1 MTLTRFLTLEQRH
14 AGGAGNL
21 THLLLGIQTM
31 VKVVNNCVRSPGMG
45 GLFGS
50 AGSSNVTGDNQQK
63 LDVMS
68 NTVLINALRDTGE
81 VALMVSEENDEPI
94 LVPEHPD
101 AKYVIAFDPLDGSSN
116 IDANVSIGTIFT
128 IYHRTR
134 GAGETPDVSEILQP
148 GSNIVAAGY
157 AMYGS
162 ATVLVLS
169 TGHGV
174 NSFTLDD
181 QIGEFILTHQ
191 NIKIKEDCNI
201 YSINEGNSQYW
212 DKPTTDFVA
221 SCKAGSKPWS
231 ARYIGSMVSDIH
243 RSLIKGGIF
252 MYPGDSKAKKGKLRL
267 LYEVAPMSFIME
279 QAGGK
284 STTGTQRVLDIQPTE
299 IHQRSPVFLGS
310 ANAVAA
316 VEKLYASQ
324 LASGAPS
331 KPS

>member
-1 MTLTRFLTLEQRH
+1 MTLTRFITLEQRRFS
-14 AGGAGNL
+14 GGGNL
-21 THLLLGIQTM
+21 TNLLLGIQTM
-31 VKVVNNCVRSPGMG
+31 VKVVNNFVRAPGMAGLYG
-45 GLFGS
+45 G

-68 NTVLINALRDTGE
+68 NNVLINALRDTGE

-94 LVPEHPD
+94 LVPEHPE

-116 IDANVSIGTIFT
+116 IDANVSIGTIFA
-128 IYHRTR
+128 IYRRTR
-134 GAGETPDVSEILQP
+134 FEGEKPDVSEILQR
-148 GSNIVAAGY
+148 GSNLVAAGY

-181 QIGEFILTHQ
+181 HIGEFILTHE
-191 NIKIKEDCNI
+191 NLKIKEECNI

-212 DKPTTDFVA
+212 DKPTADFVA

-252 MYPGDSKAKKGKLRL
+252 MYPADQKAKKGKLRL

-284 STTGTQRVLDIQPTE
+284 ASTGTQRVLDIQPTE
-299 IHQRSPVFLGS
+299 IHERCPVFLGS
-310 ANAVAA
+310 AAAVAA
-316 VEKLYASQ
+316 VEKLYAAQS
-324 LASGAPS
+324 SP
-331 KPS
+331 KP